1 MLIFRYF
8 LIEFRLFRCMKA
20 TNHKELGKKYLNDQ
34 HYGRAL
40 IEKVRDSKFTQ
51 GRVAEIK
58 LNGATSQ
65 IRELG

>member
-1 MLIFRYF
+1 
-8 LIEFRLFRCMKA
+8 MKA
-20 TNHKELGKKYLNDQ
+20 TNHKELGKKYLNGQ

-58 LNGATSQ
+58 LNGATLQ

>member
-1 MLIFRYF
+1 
-8 LIEFRLFRCMKA
+8 MKA

-34 HYGRAL
+34 NYGREL
-40 IEKVRDSKFTQ
+40 IEKVRDSKFTK

-58 LNGATSQ
+58 LNGATLQ